1 MSDAAATPL
10 SRISPFRAGLA
21 TLLVGAVLLG
31 VGILRTTAATP
42 QPSCP
47 PGTVLVA
54 KFEYEGRRYKFE
66 KPKGNANVVTLANA
80 NADGGSWSSTRPIS
94 HILVKGGP
102 GHKVIDYDPPT
113 TQGSFDNKGL
123 KNPGG
128 KRPDISNI
136 QFCGPKHPPA
146 TTTTST
152 TSSTTASTTTTS
164 TTTSTSTTTTEP
176 TTTTTESTTTTSEPE
191 DTTTTTS
198 TTTTSTTSTTEPEE
212 ETTTTTSTSTTSTT
226 EPEEETTTTEPGGS
240 STTSEPED
248 TSTTEP
254 PGEVLGDVVV
264 NTTIVANDAE
274 VAAAG
279 GSRTLPR
286 TGAPSVPL
294 VVVGIALIVLGGTV
308 SLVTRRRGATS

>member
-152 TSSTTASTTTTS
+152 TTSSTTASTTTTS
-164 TTTSTSTTTTEP
+164 TTTSTSTSTSTTTTEP
-176 TTTTTESTTTTSEPE
+176 TTTTESTTTTSEPE

-198 TTTTSTTSTTEPEE
+198 TTTTSTTSTTTS
-212 ETTTTTSTSTTSTT
+212 TTAPATTAVEASPTTTS
-226 EPEEETTTTEPGGS
+226 
-240 STTSEPED
+240 
-248 TSTTEP
+248 
-254 PGEVLGDVVV
+254 
-264 NTTIVANDAE
+264 
-274 VAAAG
+274 
-279 GSRTLPR
+279 
-286 TGAPSVPL
+286 VP
-294 VVVGIALIVLGGTV
+294 VP
-308 SLVTRRRGATS
+308 